1 LIDQYEKDQKK
12 FLKLKEK
19 EIESLN
25 QKIFNLEKTTNEIEL
40 KYKDALR
47 ELEMAKQNET
57 KTNEFSFE
65 ESLKNNELNAKIML
79 QKNEIDD
86 LKRNHKELISK
97 YLEENYKLKEKL
109 DVTEDKLLEVNILK
123 NDNEKLK
130 NKIKDYQKLKEK
142 VSDYDNLLIIMN
154 SKTKSIES
162 LQNDKKALMTN
173 LDKLQKELITEK
185 DKVRNFEFEKKKL
198 ENDYQEARTLI
209 TRLENRLDSQ
219 LNKKESIVSKF

>member
-1 LIDQYEKDQKK
+1 MIDLYEKDQKK

-19 EIESLN
+19 EIENLN
-25 QKIFNLEKTTNEIEL
+25 QKIFNLEKSMNEVEL

-47 ELEMAKQNET
+47 EVEIAKQNES

-65 ESLKNNELNAKIML
+65 ESLKNNELKAKIIL

-86 LKRNHKELISK
+86 LKRNHEELILK
-97 YLEENYKLKEKL
+97 YWEENNKLKEKL
-109 DVTEDKLLEVNILK
+109 EVAEDKLLEVNILK
-123 NDNEKLK
+123 NDNEKMK

-142 VSDYDNLLIIMN
+142 VSDYDNLLMIMN

-162 LQNDKKALMTN
+162 LQNDKKALMMN

-185 DKVRNFEFEKKKL
+185 DKFRNIEFEKKKL
-198 ENDYQEARTLI
+198 EIDHEEAKNLI
-209 TRLENRLDSQ
+209 TRLENRLDTQ
-219 LNKKESIVSKF
+219 FKKKDNFVSKF